1 MEGFRA
7 LGLSDDILDALEKKG
22 YEVPT
27 PIQQQTIPL
36 LLNGDLDIVGQAQTG
51 TGKTAAFGLPILE
64 RFDPTQKSV
73 QALVLAPTRELAIQT
88 AEEIKS
94 FKGSKRIWITTVYGG
109 APIGAQMRELEKGT
123 HVVVGTPGRV
133 IDLIERKKL
142 ILDEVKY
149 VVLDEADEMLN
160 MGFIDDIE
168 LILKSCATERRML
181 LFSATMPDRILSLA
195 KRYMGKFNMVQIA
208 KQDITNVNIEQQYFE
223 VPDRDKFDA
232 LCRVLDV
239 EEDFYGIIFCNTK
252 AEVIEIANHLNDK
265 GYSTDA
271 LHGDIQQNLRE
282 KVVKQFKS
290 NKYGVLVATDVAAR
304 GIDISDLTHVI
315 NYGLPQDPESY
326 VHRIGRTGRAGKLG
340 KAIAIISPSEKRKL
354 QFVERISKAKMKKGK
369 LPDASD
375 MVTIKTRR
383 LTEHVETIIGT
394 EHYSEYMELAT
405 QILGENEP
413 QIIVAA
419 LIKHFAKDEL
429 NIKAYKQIR
438 EAAPREEFNRYERG
452 GDRDRR
458 GGDRDRGF
466 DRDRRGGDRDRRSDS
481 RGDSRSSDRDS
492 APRKRSSSSVRLFFA
507 KGRADG
513 MTPRQLLEELKND
526 AGVESRRIDDIRI
539 LDNFS
544 FFATNSDDA
553 EQILAVY
560 KRNKGA
566 GKPMVDR
573 ARERDDR

>member
-7 LGLSDDILDALEKKG
+7 LGLSEDILLALKKKG
-22 YEVPT
+22 YESPT
-27 PIQQQTIPL
+27 PIQEQTIPL

-64 RFDPTQKSV
+64 KFDPNQRSI

-94 FKGSKRIWITTVYGG
+94 FKGSKKIWITTVYGG
-109 APIGAQMRELEKGT
+109 APISSQMRELEKGT
-123 HVVVGTPGRV
+123 HVVVGTPGRI

-142 ILDEVKY
+142 ILNEVKY

-160 MGFIDDIE
+160 MGFIEDIE
-168 LILKSCATERRML
+168 LILKSCNPERRML

-195 KRYMGKFNMVQIA
+195 KRYMGKFNMVQIK
-208 KQDITNVNIEQQYFE
+208 KQEVTNINIDQSYFE

-282 KVVKQFKS
+282 KVVKQFKT

-304 GIDISDLTHVI
+304 GLDIMDLTHVI
-315 NYGLPQDPESY
+315 NYGLPQDSDSY
-326 VHRIGRTGRAGKLG
+326 VHRIGRTGRAGKEG
-340 KAIAIISPSEKRKL
+340 KAIAIISPSERRKL
-354 QFVERISKAKMKKGK
+354 QFVERLVKSKMKKGK
-369 LPDASD
+369 LPSAED
-375 MVTIKTRR
+375 MVMIKKRR
-383 LTEHVETIIGT
+383 LAEHVETIIGT
-394 EHYSEYMELAT
+394 EHYGEYVDLAGEL
-405 QILGENEP
+405 LGDADP
-413 QIIVAA
+413 KVIIAA

-429 NIKAYKQIR
+429 NPKTYKQIK
-438 EAAPREEFNRYERG
+438 EVAKEEFGRYERTRDSSPRG
-452 GDRDRR
+452 GDRR
-458 GGDRDRGF
+458 
-466 DRDRRGGDRDRRSDS
+466 
-481 RGDSRSSDRDS
+481 S
-492 APRKRSSSSVRLFFA
+492 APRDSGDRNRSFGASRETRESAPRRRNASETRLFFA

-513 MTPRQLLEELKND
+513 MTPRQLLEILKTE
-526 AGVESRRIDDIRI
+526 AGVDPRRIDDIKI

-544 FFATNSDDA
+544 FFATNGDDA

-560 KRNKGA
+560 KRNRGD
-566 GKPMVDR
+566 GKPMVER
-573 ARERDDR
+573 AREREDR

>member
-1 MEGFRA
+1 
-7 LGLSDDILDALEKKG
+7 
-22 YEVPT
+22 
-27 PIQQQTIPL
+27 
-36 LLNGDLDIVGQAQTG
+36 
-51 TGKTAAFGLPILE
+51 
-64 RFDPTQKSV
+64 
-73 QALVLAPTRELAIQT
+73 
-88 AEEIKS
+88 
-94 FKGSKRIWITTVYGG
+94 
-109 APIGAQMRELEKGT
+109 LEKGT

-168 LILKSCATERRML
+168 LILKSCATDRRML

-195 KRYMGKFNMVQIA
+195 KRYMGKYDMVQIA
-208 KQDITNVNIEQQYFE
+208 KKEITNVNIDQSYFE

-252 AEVIEIANHLNDK
+252 AEVVEISNHLNDK
-265 GYSTDA
+265 GYTSDA

-282 KVVKQFKS
+282 KVVKQFKN

-340 KAIAIISPSEKRKL
+340 KAIAIISPSERRKL
-354 QFVERISKAKMKKGK
+354 LFVERISKAKMKKGK
-369 LPDASD
+369 LPDAND
-375 MVTIKTRR
+375 MVKIKTRR
-383 LTEHVETIIGT
+383 LTENVETIIGT
-394 EHYSEYMELAT
+394 EHYNEYLDLAS
-405 QILGENEP
+405 QILGETEP

-419 LIKHFAKDEL
+419 LIKHFVKDEL
-429 NIKAYKQIR
+429 NISAYKQIK
-438 EAAPREEFNRYERG
+438 EAAPREDRYERG
-452 GDRDRR
+452 SDRDRRGSDRDRR
-458 GGDRDRGF
+458 GGDSRFERRDDRRDR
-466 DRDRRGGDRDRRSDS
+466 DGGRT
-481 RGDSRSSDRDS
+481 SS
-492 APRKRSSSSVRLFFA
+492 PKRSGSSQRLFFA

-513 MTPRQLLEELKND
+513 MTPRTLLDELRNT
-526 AGVESRRIDDIRI
+526 AGVESRKIDDIRI

-544 FFATNSDDA
+544 FFATNKDDA
-553 EQILAVY
+553 DTIIAVY
-560 KRNKGA
+560 KRNKGNE
-566 GKPMVDR
+566 KSLVDR

>member
-1 MEGFRA
+1 MEGFKA
-7 LGLSDDILDALEKKG
+7 LGLSDEILLALEKKG
-22 YEVPT
+22 YETPT
-27 PIQQQTIPL
+27 PIQEQTIPL

-64 RFDPTQKSV
+64 RFDPNQRSV
-73 QALVLAPTRELAIQT
+73 QALILAPTRELAIQV

-109 APIGAQMRELEKGT
+109 APISQQMRDLEKGT

-168 LILKSCATERRML
+168 LILKSCAPERRML

-195 KRYMGKFNMVQIA
+195 KRYMGQYNMVQIA
-208 KQDITNVNIEQQYFE
+208 KKEITNINIEQSYFE
-223 VPDRDKFDA
+223 VPDRDRFDA

-252 AEVIEIANHLNDK
+252 AEVVEISNHLNDK
-265 GYSTDA
+265 GYTSDA

-282 KVVKQFKS
+282 KVVKQFKT
-290 NKYGVLVATDVAAR
+290 NKFGVLVATDVAAR

-354 QFVERISKAKMKKGK
+354 LFVEKIAKTKMKKGK
-369 LPDASD
+369 LPDAQE
-375 MVTIKTRR
+375 MVKIKTRR
-383 LTEHVETIIGT
+383 LLEHVETIIGT
-394 EHYSEYMELAT
+394 EHYLEYMELAE
-405 QILGENEP
+405 QIMGEAEP
-413 QIIVAA
+413 QVIVAA

-429 NIKAYKQIR
+429 NIKAYKQIKEVVKEDFGSR
-438 EAAPREEFNRYERG
+438 FDRG
-452 GDRDRR
+452 NRDRR
-458 GGDRDRGF
+458 DDRGGRGDRRD
-466 DRDRRGGDRDRRSDS
+466 DRRRDDRPRRRS
-481 RGDSRSSDRDS
+481 GSS
-492 APRKRSSSSVRLFFA
+492 ARLFFA
-507 KGRADG
+507 KGRVDG
-513 MTPRQLLEELKND
+513 MTPRQLLDVLKNE
-526 AGVESRRIDDIRI
+526 AGIESRRIDDIRI
-539 LDNFS
+539 MDNFS
-544 FFATNSDDA
+544 FFATSSQDA
-553 EQILAVY
+553 EQILAVF

-566 GKPMVDR
+566 GKPMVER
-573 ARERDDR
+573 AREREER

>member
-1 MEGFRA
+1 MEGFKA
-7 LGLSDDILDALEKKG
+7 LGLSDEILLALEKKG
-22 YEVPT
+22 YETPT
-27 PIQQQTIPL
+27 PIQEQTIPL

-64 RFDPTQKSV
+64 RFDPNQRSV
-73 QALVLAPTRELAIQT
+73 QALILAPTRELAIQV

-109 APIGAQMRELEKGT
+109 APISQQMRDLEKGT

-168 LILKSCATERRML
+168 LILKSCAPERRML

-195 KRYMGKFNMVQIA
+195 KRYMGQYNMVQIA
-208 KQDITNVNIEQQYFE
+208 KKEITNINIEQSYFE
-223 VPDRDKFDA
+223 VPDRDRFDA

-252 AEVIEIANHLNDK
+252 AEVVEISNHLNDK
-265 GYSTDA
+265 GYTSDA

-282 KVVKQFKS
+282 KVVKQFKT
-290 NKYGVLVATDVAAR
+290 NKFGVLVATDVAAR

-354 QFVERISKAKMKKGK
+354 LFVEKIAKTKMKKGK
-369 LPDASD
+369 LPDAQE
-375 MVTIKTRR
+375 MVKIKTRR
-383 LTEHVETIIGT
+383 LLEHVETIIGT
-394 EHYSEYMELAT
+394 EHYLEYMELAE
-405 QILGENEP
+405 QIMGEAEP
-413 QIIVAA
+413 PVIVAA

-429 NIKAYKQIR
+429 NIKAYKQIKEVVKEDFGSR
-438 EAAPREEFNRYERG
+438 FDRG
-452 GDRDRR
+452 NRDRR
-458 GGDRDRGF
+458 DDRGGRGDRRD
-466 DRDRRGGDRDRRSDS
+466 DRRRDDGPRRRS
-481 RGDSRSSDRDS
+481 GSS
-492 APRKRSSSSVRLFFA
+492 ARLFFA
-507 KGRADG
+507 KGRVDG
-513 MTPRQLLEELKND
+513 MTPRQLLDVLKNE
-526 AGVESRRIDDIRI
+526 AGIESRRIDDIRI
-539 LDNFS
+539 MDNFS
-544 FFATNSDDA
+544 FFATSSQDA
-553 EQILAVY
+553 EQILAVF

-566 GKPMVDR
+566 GKPMVER
-573 ARERDDR
+573 AREREER

>member
-1 MEGFRA
+1 MEGFKA
-7 LGLSDDILDALEKKG
+7 LGLSDEILLALEKKG
-22 YEVPT
+22 YETPT
-27 PIQQQTIPL
+27 PIQEQTIPL

-64 RFDPTQKSV
+64 RFDPNQRSV
-73 QALVLAPTRELAIQT
+73 QALILAPTRELAIQV

-109 APIGAQMRELEKGT
+109 APISQQMRDLEKGT

-168 LILKSCATERRML
+168 LILKSCSPERRML

-195 KRYMGKFNMVQIA
+195 KRYMGQYNMVQIA
-208 KQDITNVNIEQQYFE
+208 KKEITNINIEQSYFE
-223 VPDRDKFDA
+223 VPDRDRFDA

-252 AEVIEIANHLNDK
+252 AEVVEISNHLNDK
-265 GYSTDA
+265 GYTSDA

-282 KVVKQFKS
+282 KVVKQFKT
-290 NKYGVLVATDVAAR
+290 NKFGVLVATDVAAR

-354 QFVERISKAKMKKGK
+354 LFVEKIAKTKMKKGK
-369 LPDASD
+369 LPDAQE
-375 MVTIKTRR
+375 MVKIKTRR
-383 LTEHVETIIGT
+383 LLEHVETIIGT
-394 EHYSEYMELAT
+394 EHYLEYMELAE
-405 QILGENEP
+405 QIMGEAEP
-413 QIIVAA
+413 QVIVAA

-429 NIKAYKQIR
+429 NIKAYKQIKEVVKEDFGSR
-438 EAAPREEFNRYERG
+438 FDRG
-452 GDRDRR
+452 NRDRR
-458 GGDRDRGF
+458 DDRGGRGDRRD
-466 DRDRRGGDRDRRSDS
+466 DRRRDDGPRRRS
-481 RGDSRSSDRDS
+481 GSS
-492 APRKRSSSSVRLFFA
+492 ARLFFA
-507 KGRADG
+507 KGRVDG
-513 MTPRQLLEELKND
+513 MTPRQLLDVLKNE
-526 AGVESRRIDDIRI
+526 AGIESRRIDDIRI
-539 LDNFS
+539 MDNFS
-544 FFATNSDDA
+544 FFATSSQDA
-553 EQILAVY
+553 EQILAVF

-566 GKPMVDR
+566 GKPMVER
-573 ARERDDR
+573 AREREER

>member
-7 LGLSDDILDALEKKG
+7 LGLSEDILEALAKKG
-22 YEVPT
+22 YETPT
-27 PIQQQTIPL
+27 PIQEQTIPL
-36 LLNGDLDIVGQAQTG
+36 LLNGDLDVVGQAQTG

-64 RFDPTQKSV
+64 KFDSTQKSV
-73 QALVLAPTRELAIQT
+73 QALVLAPTRELAIQV

-94 FKGSKRIWITTVYGG
+94 FKGTKRIWITTVYGG
-109 APIGAQMRELEKGT
+109 SSIGMQMRELEKGT

-168 LILKSCATERRML
+168 LILKSCNETRRML

-195 KRYMGKFNMVQIA
+195 KRYMGKYNMVRIA
-208 KQDITNVNIEQQYFE
+208 KQEITNTNIEQSYFE
-223 VPDRDKFDA
+223 VPERDKFDA

-252 AEVIEIANHLNDK
+252 AEVVEISNHLNDK
-265 GYSTDA
+265 GYTSDA
-271 LHGDIQQNLRE
+271 LHGDIQQSLRE

-290 NKYGVLVATDVAAR
+290 NKFGVLVATDVAAR

-326 VHRIGRTGRAGKLG
+326 VHRIGRTGRAGKVG

-354 QFVERISKAKMKKGK
+354 LFVERIAKTKMQKGK
-369 LPDASD
+369 LPDAND
-375 MVTIKTRR
+375 MVKIKTRR
-383 LTEHVETIIGT
+383 LTEQVESIIET
-394 EHYSEYMELAT
+394 ERYSEYMELASQLISDNST
-405 QILGENEP
+405 EV
-413 QIIVAA
+413 IVAA

-429 NIKAYKQIR
+429 NPKAYKQIK
-438 EAAPREEFNRYERG
+438 EAAPREEFGRNDRFGDKGKRGNDRG
-452 GDRDRR
+452 GRFGDRR
-458 GGDRDRGF
+458 ENRDGGHRSK
-466 DRDRRGGDRDRRSDS
+466 RGG
-481 RGDSRSSDRDS
+481 SSQ
-492 APRKRSSSSVRLFFA
+492 RLFFA

-513 MTPRQLLEELKND
+513 MTPRALLDELKNN
-526 AGVESRRIDDIRI
+526 AGIESRRIDDIRI

-544 FFATNSDDA
+544 FFATNREDA

-560 KRNKGA
+560 KRNKGN
-566 GKPMVDR
+566 GKPMVDK

>member
-1 MEGFRA
+1 MEGFKA
-7 LGLSDDILDALEKKG
+7 LGLSDEILLALEKKG
-22 YEVPT
+22 YETPT
-27 PIQQQTIPL
+27 PIQEQTIPL

-64 RFDPTQKSV
+64 RFDPNQKSV
-73 QALVLAPTRELAIQT
+73 QALILAPTRELAIQV

-109 APIGAQMRELEKGT
+109 APISQQMRDLEKGT

-168 LILKSCATERRML
+168 LILKSCAPERRML

-195 KRYMGKFNMVQIA
+195 KRYMGQYNMVQIA
-208 KQDITNVNIEQQYFE
+208 KKEITNINIEQSYFE
-223 VPDRDKFDA
+223 VPDRDRFDA

-252 AEVIEIANHLNDK
+252 AEVVEISNHLNDK
-265 GYSTDA
+265 GYTSDA

-282 KVVKQFKS
+282 KVVKQFKT
-290 NKYGVLVATDVAAR
+290 NKFGVLVATDVAAR

-354 QFVERISKAKMKKGK
+354 LFVEKIAKTKMKKGK
-369 LPDASD
+369 LPDAQE
-375 MVTIKTRR
+375 MVKIKTRR
-383 LTEHVETIIGT
+383 LLEHVETIIGT
-394 EHYSEYMELAT
+394 EHYLEYMELAE
-405 QILGENEP
+405 QIMGEAEP
-413 QIIVAA
+413 QVIVAA

-429 NIKAYKQIR
+429 NIKAYKQIKEVVKEDFGSR
-438 EAAPREEFNRYERG
+438 FDRG
-452 GDRDRR
+452 NRDRR
-458 GGDRDRGF
+458 DDRGGRGDRRD
-466 DRDRRGGDRDRRSDS
+466 DRRRDEGPRRRS
-481 RGDSRSSDRDS
+481 GSS
-492 APRKRSSSSVRLFFA
+492 ARLFFA
-507 KGRADG
+507 KGRVDG
-513 MTPRQLLEELKND
+513 MTPRQLLDVLKNE
-526 AGVESRRIDDIRI
+526 AGIESRRIDDIRI
-539 LDNFS
+539 MDNFS
-544 FFATNSDDA
+544 FFATSSQDA
-553 EQILAVY
+553 EQILALF

-566 GKPMVDR
+566 GKPMVER
-573 ARERDDR
+573 AREREER

>member
-64 RFDPTQKSV
+64 RFDPNQKSV

-109 APIGAQMRELEKGT
+109 SPIGAQMRELEKGT

-168 LILKSCATERRML
+168 LILKSCATDRRML

-208 KQDITNVNIEQQYFE
+208 KQDITNINIEQSYFE

-394 EHYSEYMELAT
+394 EHYNEYLELAT

-438 EAAPREEFNRYERG
+438 EAAPREEFGRYERG
-452 GDRDRR
+452 GDRRGSDRDR
-458 GGDRDRGF
+458 GGDRRGHLDVASAGPRPGAAADRWCRDGGGSPA
-466 DRDRRGGDRDRRSDS
+466 RRAPDRR
-481 RGDSRSSDRDS
+481 
-492 APRKRSSSSVRLFFA
+492 
-507 KGRADG
+507 
-513 MTPRQLLEELKND
+513 TP
-526 AGVESRRIDDIRI
+526 
-539 LDNFS
+539 
-544 FFATNSDDA
+544 
-553 EQILAVY
+553 
-560 KRNKGA
+560 
-566 GKPMVDR
+566 
-573 ARERDDR
+573 

>member
-7 LGLSDDILDALEKKG
+7 LGLSDEILDALEKKG
-22 YEVPT
+22 YESPT
-27 PIQQQTIPL
+27 PIQAQTIPL
-36 LLNGDLDIVGQAQTG
+36 LLNGNLDVVGQAQTG
-51 TGKTAAFGLPILE
+51 TGKTAAFGLPILD
-64 RFDPTQKSV
+64 RFDPAQKSV
-73 QALVLAPTRELAIQT
+73 QALVLAPTRELAIQV

-94 FKGSKRIWITTVYGG
+94 FKGAKRIWITTVYGG

-142 ILDEVKY
+142 VLDEVKY

-168 LILKSCATERRML
+168 LILKSCNETRRML

-195 KRYMGKFNMVQIA
+195 KRYMGKFEMVRIA
-208 KQDITNVNIEQQYFE
+208 KQEITNVNIEQSYFE
-223 VPDRDKFDA
+223 VPDKDRFDA

-252 AEVIEIANHLNDK
+252 AEVVEISNHLNDK
-265 GYSTDA
+265 GYTSDA

-282 KVVKQFKS
+282 KVVKQFKT
-290 NKYGVLVATDVAAR
+290 NKFGVLVATDVAAR

-326 VHRIGRTGRAGKLG
+326 VHRIGRTGRAGKEG

-354 QFVERISKAKMKKGK
+354 LFVERIAKTKMKKGK
-369 LPDASD
+369 LPDAND
-375 MVTIKTRR
+375 MVKIKTRR

-394 EHYSEYMELAT
+394 EHYSEYLELAA
-405 QILGENEP
+405 QLIGDNEVEV
-413 QIIVAA
+413 IVAA

-429 NIKAYKQIR
+429 NPKAYKQIK
-438 EAAPREEFNRYERG
+438 EAAPREEFGNRFEKGRRDDRGGRRDDRSSRRDDRNDRHDRRDERG
-452 GDRDRR
+452 GNRR
-458 GGDRDRGF
+458 GG
-466 DRDRRGGDRDRRSDS
+466 
-481 RGDSRSSDRDS
+481 S
-492 APRKRSSSSVRLFFA
+492 AQRLFFA

-513 MTPRQLLEELKND
+513 MTPRALLDELKNT
-526 AGVESRRIDDIRI
+526 AGIEYRRIDDIRI

-544 FFATNSDDA
+544 FFATNKEDA

-560 KRNKGA
+560 KRNKGN
-566 GKPMVDR
+566 GKPMVDK

>member
-7 LGLSDDILDALEKKG
+7 LGLSEEILDALEKKG
-22 YEVPT
+22 YESPT
-27 PIQQQTIPL
+27 PIQEQTIPL
-36 LLNGDLDIVGQAQTG
+36 LLNGNLDIVGQAQTG

-64 RFDPTQKSV
+64 KFDPTQKSV

-109 APIGAQMRELEKGT
+109 SPIGAQMRELEKGT

-160 MGFIDDIE
+160 MGFIEDIE

-195 KRYMGKFNMVQIA
+195 KRYMGKYDMVQIA
-208 KQDITNVNIEQQYFE
+208 KKEITNVNIDQSYFE

-252 AEVIEIANHLNDK
+252 AEVVEISNHLNDK
-265 GYSTDA
+265 GYTSDA

-282 KVVKQFKS
+282 KVVKQFKT

-340 KAIAIISPSEKRKL
+340 KAIAIISPSERRKL
-354 QFVERISKAKMKKGK
+354 LFVERISKAKMKKGK
-369 LPDASD
+369 LPDADD
-375 MVTIKTRR
+375 MVKIKTRR

-394 EHYSEYMELAT
+394 EHYSEYLELAA
-405 QILGENEP
+405 QLIGDNETNV
-413 QIIVAA
+413 IVAA

-429 NIKAYKQIR
+429 NPKAYKQIK
-438 EAAPREEFNRYERG
+438 EAVQREEFSRDRFGDKGRRSNDRGERRDNRF
-452 GDRDRR
+452 GDR
-458 GGDRDRGF
+458 RDNRE
-466 DRDRRGGDRDRRSDS
+466 
-481 RGDSRSSDRDS
+481 S
-492 APRKRSSSSVRLFFA
+492 APRKRGGSSQRLFFA

-513 MTPRQLLEELKND
+513 MTPRALLDELKNT
-526 AGVESRRIDDIRI
+526 AGIESRRIDDIRI

-544 FFATNSDDA
+544 FFATNGDDA

-560 KRNKGA
+560 KRNKGN
-566 GKPMVDR
+566 GKPMVDK

>member
-7 LGLSDDILDALEKKG
+7 LGLSDEILDALEKKG

-27 PIQQQTIPL
+27 PIQEQTIPL

-73 QALVLAPTRELAIQT
+73 QALVLAPTRELAIQV

-109 APIGAQMRELEKGT
+109 APIGTQMRELEKGT

-168 LILKSCATERRML
+168 LILKSCAPQRRML

-195 KRYMGKFNMVQIA
+195 KRYMGKYDMVQIA
-208 KQDITNVNIEQQYFE
+208 KKEITNINIDQSYFE
-223 VPDRDKFDA
+223 VPDKDRFDA

-252 AEVIEIANHLNDK
+252 AEVVEISNHLNDK
-265 GYSTDA
+265 GYTSDA

-282 KVVKQFKS
+282 KVVKQFKT

-354 QFVERISKAKMKKGK
+354 LFVERISKAKMKKGK
-369 LPDASD
+369 LPDAND
-375 MVTIKTRR
+375 MVKIKTRR

-394 EHYSEYMELAT
+394 EHYTEYMELAE
-405 QILGENEP
+405 QILGDAEP
-413 QIIVAA
+413 QVIVAA

-429 NIKAYKQIR
+429 NIKAYKQIK
-438 EAAPREEFNRYERG
+438 EVVKEEYG
-452 GDRDRR
+452 GRNDRFGGRDRR
-458 GGDRDRGF
+458 DDSRGRRDDR
-466 DRDRRGGDRDRRSDS
+466 
-481 RGDSRSSDRDS
+481 RGDSRRDGGFGGRDS
-492 APRKRSSSSVRLFFA
+492 APRRRNSSSARLFFA

-513 MTPRQLLEELKND
+513 MTPRELLEELKST
-526 AGVESRRIDDIRI
+526 AGIESRRIDDIRI

>member
-7 LGLSDDILDALEKKG
+7 LGLSEDILLALETKG

-36 LLNGDLDIVGQAQTG
+36 LLNGNLDIVGQAQTG

-109 APIGAQMRELEKGT
+109 APISSQMRELEKGT

-160 MGFIDDIE
+160 MGFVDDIE
-168 LILKSCATERRML
+168 LILKSCAKERRML

-195 KRYMGKFNMVQIA
+195 KRYMGKFDMVQIA
-208 KQDITNVNIEQQYFE
+208 KQDITNTNITQSYFE

-282 KVVKQFKS
+282 KVVKQFKT

-326 VHRIGRTGRAGKLG
+326 VHRIGRTGRAGKEG

-383 LTEHVETIIGT
+383 LTEHIETIVGT

-413 QIIVAA
+413 QVIVAA

-438 EAAPREEFNRYERG
+438 EAAPREESNRYERG
-452 GDRDRR
+452 GDRRDDRR
-458 GGDRDRGF
+458 GGDRRDDRRSSDRG
-466 DRDRRGGDRDRRSDS
+466 RDDRRSDS
-481 RGDSRSSDRDS
+481 RTSDRDS
-492 APRKRSSSSVRLFFA
+492 APRRRTSSSVRLFFA

>member
-22 YEVPT
+22 YETPT
-27 PIQQQTIPL
+27 PIQEQTIPL
-36 LLNGDLDIVGQAQTG
+36 LLNGELDIVGQAQTG

-64 RFDPTQKSV
+64 KFDPAQKSV
-73 QALVLAPTRELAIQT
+73 QALILAPTRELALQV

-94 FKGSKRIWITTVYGG
+94 FKGNKRIWITTVYGG
-109 APIGAQMRELEKGT
+109 SPIGAQMRELEKGT

-142 ILDEVKY
+142 VLDEVKY

-168 LILKSCATERRML
+168 LILKSCAAERRML
-181 LFSATMPDRILSLA
+181 LFSATMPERILSLA
-195 KRYMGKFNMVQIA
+195 KRYMGKYDIVRIA
-208 KQDITNVNIEQQYFE
+208 KQEITNVNIEQSYFE

-252 AEVIEIANHLNDK
+252 AEVVEISNHLNDK
-265 GYSTDA
+265 GYTADA

-282 KVVKQFKS
+282 KVVKLFKS
-290 NKYGVLVATDVAAR
+290 NKFGVLVATDVAAR

-340 KAIAIISPSEKRKL
+340 KAIAIITPDERRKL
-354 QFVERISKAKMKKGK
+354 LFVQKVAKTKMSKGK
-369 LPDASD
+369 LPDAFE
-375 MVTIKTRR
+375 MVKIKKRR
-383 LTEHVETIIGT
+383 LVESVETIIET
-394 EHYSEYMELAT
+394 EHFEEYLTIAKELL
-405 QILGENEP
+405 QDKEPEIL
-413 QIIVAA
+413 IASI
-419 LIKHFAKDEL
+419 IKHFAKDEL
-429 NIKAYKQIR
+429 NPKAYKQIK
-438 EAAPREEFNRYERG
+438 EVAPREEFDRNSRG
-452 GDRDRR
+452 GDRGRRDGRNDRN
-458 GGDRDRGF
+458 DRNDRGERRDGRF
-466 DRDRRGGDRDRRSDS
+466 NDRQDS
-481 RGDSRSSDRDS
+481 REN
-492 APRKRSSSSVRLFFA
+492 APRKRGSSSQRLFFA
-507 KGRADG
+507 KGRAEG
-513 MTPRQLLEELKND
+513 MSPRTLLDELKNT
-526 AGVESRRIDDIRI
+526 AGIESRRIDDIRI

-544 FFATNSDDA
+544 FFATNKEDA

-560 KRNKGA
+560 KRNKGN

>member
-7 LGLSDDILDALEKKG
+7 LGLSDEILDALEKKG

-64 RFDPTQKSV
+64 RFDPNQRSV
-73 QALVLAPTRELAIQT
+73 QAIILAPTRELAIQV

-168 LILKSCATERRML
+168 LILKSCAPERRML

-195 KRYMGKFNMVQIA
+195 KRYMGKYNMVQIA

-232 LCRVLDV
+232 LCRVLDI

-282 KVVKQFKS
+282 KVVKQFKT

-354 QFVERISKAKMKKGK
+354 LFVERISKAKMKKGK
-369 LPDASD
+369 LPDAAD
-375 MVTIKTRR
+375 MVAIKTRR
-383 LTEHVETIIGT
+383 LTEHIETIIGT
-394 EHYSEYMELAT
+394 EHYNEYLDLAT
-405 QILGENEP
+405 QILGDNEP
-413 QIIVAA
+413 KTIVAA

-438 EAAPREEFNRYERG
+438 EAAPREESNRY
-452 GDRDRR
+452 DRRDDRR
-458 GGDRDRGF
+458 GSDRNK
-466 DRDRRGGDRDRRSDS
+466 RSDS
-481 RGDSRSSDRDS
+481 RYERRDDRRNDSRDRDS
-492 APRKRSSSSVRLFFA
+492 SPRRRSSSSVRLFFA

-513 MTPRQLLEELKND
+513 MAPRILLDELKNT

-544 FFATNSDDA
+544 FFATNSEDA

-560 KRNKGA
+560 KRNKGT

>member
-7 LGLSDDILDALEKKG
+7 LGLSEEILDALEKKG
-22 YEVPT
+22 YESPT
-27 PIQQQTIPL
+27 PIQEQTIPL
-36 LLNGDLDIVGQAQTG
+36 LLNGNLDIVGQAQTG

-109 APIGAQMRELEKGT
+109 SPIGAQMRELEKGT

-195 KRYMGKFNMVQIA
+195 KRYMGKYDMVQIA
-208 KQDITNVNIEQQYFE
+208 KKEITNVNIDQSYFE

-252 AEVIEIANHLNDK
+252 AEVVEISNHLNDK
-265 GYSTDA
+265 GYTSDA

-282 KVVKQFKS
+282 KVVKQFKT

-340 KAIAIISPSEKRKL
+340 KAIAIISPSERRKL
-354 QFVERISKAKMKKGK
+354 LFVERISKAKMKKGK
-369 LPDASD
+369 LPDADD
-375 MVTIKTRR
+375 MVKIKTRR

-394 EHYSEYMELAT
+394 EHYSEYLELAA
-405 QILGENEP
+405 QLIGDNEADV
-413 QIIVAA
+413 IVAA

-429 NIKAYKQIR
+429 NPKAYKQIK
-438 EAAPREEFNRYERG
+438 EAVQREEFGRDRFGDKGRRG
-452 GDRDRR
+452 NDRGDRRDNRFGDRR
-458 GGDRDRGF
+458 E
-466 DRDRRGGDRDRRSDS
+466 S
-481 RGDSRSSDRDS
+481 RES
-492 APRKRSSSSVRLFFA
+492 APRKRSGSSQRLFFA

-513 MTPRQLLEELKND
+513 MTPRALLDELKNT
-526 AGVESRRIDDIRI
+526 AGIESRRIDDIRI

-544 FFATNSDDA
+544 FFATNKEDA

-560 KRNKGA
+560 KRNKGN
-566 GKPMVDR
+566 GKPMVDK

>member
-7 LGLSDDILDALEKKG
+7 LGLSDEILDALEKKG
-22 YEVPT
+22 YESPT
-27 PIQQQTIPL
+27 PIQEQTIPL

-64 RFDPTQKSV
+64 RFDPTQKAV
-73 QALVLAPTRELAIQT
+73 QALVLAPTRELAIQV

-109 APIGAQMRELEKGT
+109 APISSQMRELEKGT

-142 ILDEVKY
+142 VLDQVKY

-168 LILKSCATERRML
+168 LILKSCATDRRML

-208 KQDITNVNIEQQYFE
+208 KQDITNVNISQSYFE
-223 VPDRDKFDA
+223 VPDKDRFDA

-252 AEVIEIANHLNDK
+252 AEVIEISNHLNDK

-282 KVVKQFKS
+282 KVVKQFKT
-290 NKYGVLVATDVAAR
+290 NKFGVLVATDVAAR

-326 VHRIGRTGRAGKLG
+326 VHRIGRTGRAGKEG

-354 QFVERISKAKMKKGK
+354 LFVERISKAKMKKGK
-369 LPDASD
+369 LPDAND
-375 MVTIKTRR
+375 MVKIKKRR
-383 LTEHVETIIGT
+383 LVEHIETIIET
-394 EHYSEYMELAT
+394 EHYSEYNELANE
-405 QILGENEP
+405 ILADKNPEVL
-413 QIIVAA
+413 VAA

-429 NIKAYKQIR
+429 NPKAYKQIK
-438 EAAPREEFNRYERG
+438 EVVKEEFGSRFDRG
-452 GDRDRR
+452 NDRGDRR
-458 GGDRDRGF
+458 GGDRRS
-466 DRDRRGGDRDRRSDS
+466 DRRDDRRDSGRRGDDRRSF
-481 RGDSRSSDRDS
+481 SDRDS
-492 APRKRSSSSVRLFFA
+492 APRRRNASSTRLFFA
-507 KGRADG
+507 QGRSEG
-513 MTPRQLLEELKND
+513 MTPRQLLDILKRD
-526 AGVESRRIDDIRI
+526 TGVEARKIDDIRI

-553 EQILAVY
+553 ERILSHY
-560 KRNKGA
+560 KRNKAG

-573 ARERDDR
+573 AREREER